1 MSLRKRREAAAAC
14 AGLVIGALAEAFPR
28 ALSVCARRRVPTA
41 LGIYRALLV
50 AVQAAII
57 AGTVTA
63 KDLKTALRRYITS
76 NGYLCACRQAGAA
89 RIDLAGNV
97 VGTVTPAEANHAREF
112 LTERRRKKPAA
123 LRHGHPRRYDAGN
136 SAIPNNKAKG
146 HGALSVAS
154 MAEGVLLRHDKYPT
168 S

>member
-89 RIDLAGNV
+89 RIASPQTQAGGRSVWLEGRELSDHTGYQHWFELAAAGW
-97 VGTVTPAEANHAREF
+97 THH
-112 LTERRRKKPAA
+112 PAA
-123 LRHGHPRRYDAGN
+123 AR
-136 SAIPNNKAKG
+136 
-146 HGALSVAS
+146 
-154 MAEGVLLRHDKYPT
+154 
-168 S
+168 